1 MVDST
6 KLRNLKKLNLL
17 GTAITDNHI
26 KQLASS
32 NYFNLLQELILR
44 QCSNITDTSIH
55 QIVKSENFKS
65 LKILD
70 IGGNN

>member
-1 MVDST
+1 MGFIKGLFDSSQSKKNLKKMVDST

-17 GTAITDNHI
+17 GTAITDKHI

-44 QCSNITDTSIH
+44 
-55 QIVKSENFKS
+55 
-65 LKILD
+65 
-70 IGGNN
+70 